1 MEDRERERE
10 GGVEDRERERSG
22 RQRERGVEDRERE
35 RSGREKVR
43 GKNHT
48 LSNILIQL
56 ILIQLILIQSPS
68 WDILRSITI
77 FKRKKIY
84 STRYPN
90 EYTK

>member
-1 MEDRERERE
+1 
-10 GGVEDRERERSG
+10 
-22 RQRERGVEDRERE
+22 VEDRERE

-77 FKRKKIY
+77 L
-84 STRYPN
+84 
-90 EYTK
+90 

>member
-1 MEDRERERE
+1 MRERERRVEE
-10 GGVEDRERERSG
+10 GD
-22 RQRERGVEDRERE
+22 RERGVEEGDRERGVEEGERE

-48 LSNILIQL
+48 LSNIP
-56 ILIQLILIQSPS
+56 IQLILIQSPS

-77 FKRKKIY
+77 FNQNIIY